1 MRACFQSFSLHLFTP
16 DAFADTITLA
26 QISQATYD
34 LVCDD
39 GAFQWDERGFVDVKG
54 KGEMKTYFLLKAGE
68 SERAAD

>member
-1 MRACFQSFSLHLFTP
+1 MQV
-16 DAFADTITLA
+16 
-26 QISQATYD
+26 SQATYD

-39 GAFQWDERGFVDVKG
+39 DSFDWEERGLVDVKG